1 MGRRVLGVLLVAV
14 VASSAGLA
22 ATSAAPNQS
31 QVVRASE
38 TDEPLTSE
46 TAFLMAAQTAVN
58 IGDMDSAVQ
67 LYQSAI
73 IYAPGDPVPYERLA
87 EFYVQGG
94 QSELAHQYFALALD
108 VQPAYAPA
116 LRGIALLDLA
126 AGDRAGAQAQHEVL
140 LHACGA
146 SCPETA
152 QVEKALNPN
161 SKP

>member
-1 MGRRVLGVLLVAV
+1 MDRSLVAVLFLAV
-14 VASSAGLA
+14 VASSSGLA
-22 ATSAAPNQS
+22 ATSAPFEGDA
-31 QVVRASE
+31 
-38 TDEPLTSE
+38 PLTSE
-46 TAFLMAAQTAVN
+46 SAFLMAAQTAVN

-67 LYQSAI
+67 LYHSAI

-140 LHACGA
+140 LHACGVA
-146 SCPETA
+146 CPETA
-152 QVEKALNPN
+152 QVEKALNTN

>member
-1 MGRRVLGVLLVAV
+1 
-14 VASSAGLA
+14 
-22 ATSAAPNQS
+22 
-31 QVVRASE
+31 
-38 TDEPLTSE
+38 
-46 TAFLMAAQTAVN
+46 MAAETAVN

-94 QSELAHQYFALALD
+94 QAELAHQFFALALD
-108 VQPAYAPA
+108 VQPAYPPA

-126 AGDRAGAQAQHEVL
+126 VGDRAGAQAQHEVL

-146 SCPETA
+146 TCPETA
-152 QVEKALNPN
+152 QVEKALNTN

>member
-1 MGRRVLGVLLVAV
+1 MDRSLVGVLFVAM
-14 VASSAGLA
+14 VASSTSLA
-22 ATSAAPNQS
+22 
-31 QVVRASE
+31 V
-38 TDEPLTSE
+38 TDTPLTSE
-46 TAFLMAAQTAVN
+46 TAFLMAADTAVN
-58 IGDMDSAVQ
+58 IGHMDSAGQ
-67 LYQSAI
+67 LCQSAI

-94 QSELAHQYFALALD
+94 KAELAQRFFALALD

-146 SCPETA
+146 TCPETA
-152 QVEKALNPN
+152 QVEKALNINTAP
-161 SKP
+161 

>member
-1 MGRRVLGVLLVAV
+1 MGRSLVGVLFVAV
-14 VASSAGLA
+14 VASSASRA
-22 ATSAAPNQS
+22 ATDA
-31 QVVRASE
+31 
-38 TDEPLTSE
+38 PLTSE
-46 TAFLMAAQTAVN
+46 TAFLMAAETAVN

-67 LYQSAI
+67 LYHSAI

-140 LHACGA
+140 LHACGVA
-146 SCPETA
+146 CPETA

>member
-1 MGRRVLGVLLVAV
+1 MGRSLVGVVLVAV
-14 VASSAGLA
+14 VASSACLA
-22 ATSAAPNQS
+22 AANAPTILAEEPALNESTFLLAA
-31 QVVRASE
+31 
-38 TDEPLTSE
+38 E
-46 TAFLMAAQTAVN
+46 TAVK
-58 IGDMDSAVQ
+58 IGDIDGAVQ

-94 QSELAHQYFALALD
+94 QAELAQRFFALALD

-116 LRGIALLDLA
+116 LRGLALLDLA
-126 AGDRAGAQAQHEVL
+126 AGDRVGAQAQHEIL

-152 QVEKALNPN
+152 QVEKALNINP
-161 SKP
+161 KP

>member
-1 MGRRVLGVLLVAV
+1 MDRSLVAVLFVAV
-14 VASSAGLA
+14 VASFASPAAISAP
-22 ATSAAPNQS
+22 SNQS
-31 QVVRASE
+31 PVARLSE
-38 TDEPLTSE
+38 PDEPLTSE
-46 TAFLMAAQTAVN
+46 TAFLMAAETAVN
-58 IGDMDSAVQ
+58 IGDMDSAIQ

-94 QSELAHQYFALALD
+94 QSELAQRFFALALD

-146 SCPETA
+146 ACPETA
-152 QVEKALNPN
+152 QVEKALNTN
-161 SKP
+161 SKR

>member
-1 MGRRVLGVLLVAV
+1 MGRSLVGVLFVAV
-14 VASSAGLA
+14 VASSTCLA
-22 ATSAAPNQS
+22 ATDA
-31 QVVRASE
+31 
-38 TDEPLTSE
+38 PLTSE
-46 TAFLMAAQTAVN
+46 TAFLMAAETAVN

-67 LYQSAI
+67 LYHSAI

-94 QSELAHQYFALALD
+94 QSELAHQYFALTLD

-140 LHACGA
+140 LHACGVA
-146 SCPETA
+146 CPETA
-152 QVEKALNPN
+152 QVEKALSTNARP
-161 SKP
+161 